1 MYELKKWE
9 VDQVVRI
16 LRDLNQCRGQTM
28 KEQNALRNAKLL
40 YKKIIKRH
48 DKDRRDKK
56 GGQGHTMPA

>member
-16 LRDLNQCRGQTM
+16 LRDLNRCRGQTM

-48 DKDRRDKK
+48 DKD
-56 GGQGHTMPA
+56 